1 LAVIGKSLEK
11 SRKRIFTNKIK
22 GFRRMSSNEKRGNKI
37 PKRINLNLAR
47 LPIPPRGR
55 TQSSRPGWRQAIAA
69 GGTNL
74 RNINKPP
81 ARRKLQ
87 PALNHKI
94 NAGVAGN
101 VLQVSFRAG
110 GTK

>member
-1 LAVIGKSLEK
+1 VSFDQCLQWFYRCL
-11 SRKRIFTNKIK
+11 
-22 GFRRMSSNEKRGNKI
+22 SNHKNAPEI
-37 PKRINLNLAR
+37 AESENLNLAR

-69 GGTNL
+69 GGTNW

-81 ARRKLQ
+81 ARRKRQ

-101 VLQVSFRAG
+101 PLQVSFRAG
-110 GTK
+110 ATQ

>member
-1 LAVIGKSLEK
+1 
-11 SRKRIFTNKIK
+11 
-22 GFRRMSSNEKRGNKI
+22 MSSEGKRGNEI
-37 PKRINLNLAR
+37 PKNANLNLAR

-69 GGTNL
+69 GGTNW

-81 ARRKLQ
+81 ARRKRQ

-101 VLQVSFRAG
+101 LLQVSFRAG
-110 GTK
+110 ATQ